1 MQCEAL
7 TLARRAA
14 ELQQKEQAQRAYTLA
29 LHELGGRAPQEEL
42 EAASYLFFSGGDYRS
57 AYNTFV
63 SLYNRGHYQP
73 EVMEIMTQAFYLPNV
88 QEQMARYQKNCAA
101 LRKYPYLF
109 RQDFPAFDDLPI
121 LFFPF
126 EENSYFPFPLD
137 ARQFEDCVNVCDP
150 VIDRNFFHDLE
161 NPILAKDVYSQYQLE
176 YLYDN
181 VRKSEWVGRD
191 NHIYL
196 HYTDWARFCA
206 YLACLDFTVLL
217 KAKKFVFLFGEEVS
231 RYPIDFAADFG
242 IDYSVYPVKP
252 ITYDEVTRLIW
263 HTQLATHNGGDF
275 FNEIFHQHPNLLTT
289 ESIIYSNLV
298 DELKERKRNMIRQMP
313 RGQKGKIRRLSD
325 KDVLVA
331 YLFSR
336 EDSCDGIDF
345 GSRICPAVLF
355 QPHFKNLEY
364 RVKVYDKRHLS
375 TLASAQYEMLQN
387 SPMLQGFKYIKTFT
401 PMRRITTSYAAT
413 VRFMY
418 QNVLNDQDSEESKH
432 LIVLDEMTNRLQNRS
447 FMIDPADRLYRD
459 SVLVRFED
467 AKLNP
472 KATFTALAD
481 FLDIPYT
488 HSMTYCSG
496 AEGLDPESLAGN
508 VRGFDP
514 AAVYKTYDEY
524 ANADERALLEYFL
537 RDAYQEYGYDMLYY
551 KGEPVDEQW
560 VQERLSRLTCLDGYI
575 AESLRLNLRSQEGD
589 AALTEEE
596 IDAQCDA
603 YLQTVHDNRAGLV
616 MRLLEGLRFYNQ
628 QGEPLRM
635 MKKLALDPALL
646 EQPLYH

>member
-1 MQCEAL
+1 M
-7 TLARRAA
+7 
-14 ELQQKEQAQRAYTLA
+14 
-29 LHELGGRAPQEEL
+29 
-42 EAASYLFFSGGDYRS
+42 
-57 AYNTFV
+57 
-63 SLYNRGHYQP
+63 
-73 EVMEIMTQAFYLPNV
+73 
-88 QEQMARYQKNCAA
+88 
-101 LRKYPYLF
+101 
-109 RQDFPAFDDLPI
+109 
-121 LFFPF
+121 
-126 EENSYFPFPLD
+126 
-137 ARQFEDCVNVCDP
+137 
-150 VIDRNFFHDLE
+150 
-161 NPILAKDVYSQYQLE
+161 
-176 YLYDN
+176 
-181 VRKSEWVGRD
+181 
-191 NHIYL
+191 
-196 HYTDWARFCA
+196 
-206 YLACLDFTVLL
+206 
-217 KAKKFVFLFGEEVS
+217 
-231 RYPIDFAADFG
+231 
-242 IDYSVYPVKP
+242 
-252 ITYDEVTRLIW
+252 
-263 HTQLATHNGGDF
+263 
-275 FNEIFHQHPNLLTT
+275 
-289 ESIIYSNLV
+289 
-298 DELKERKRNMIRQMP
+298 
-313 RGQKGKIRRLSD
+313 
-325 KDVLVA
+325 LVA

-355 QPHFKNLEY
+355 QPHFGNVAY
-364 RVKVYDKRHLS
+364 HVIGYANRHLS
-375 TLASAQYEMLQN
+375 TLISEQYEALKN
-387 SPMLQGFKYIKTFT
+387 SMMLQGFKYIKTFT
-401 PMRRITTSYAAT
+401 PMRRITTSYAAS
-413 VRFMY
+413 VRFM
-418 QNVLNDQDSEESKH
+418 QQQVTGERSCEGGSH
-432 LIVLDEMTNRLQNRS
+432 PIILDEITNRLQNRS

-496 AEGLDPESLAGN
+496 AAGLDPESLAGN

>member
-1 MQCEAL
+1 
-7 TLARRAA
+7 
-14 ELQQKEQAQRAYTLA
+14 
-29 LHELGGRAPQEEL
+29 
-42 EAASYLFFSGGDYRS
+42 
-57 AYNTFV
+57 
-63 SLYNRGHYQP
+63 
-73 EVMEIMTQAFYLPNV
+73 MEIMTQAFYLPNV
-88 QEQMARYQKNCAA
+88 QEQMVRYKKNCAA

-121 LFFPF
+121 LFFPL

-137 ARQFEDCVNVCDP
+137 AQQFEDCVNVCDP

-206 YLACLDFTVLL
+206 YLACLDFTALL
-217 KAKKFVFLFGEEVS
+217 KVKKFVFLFGEEIS

-242 IDYSVYPVKP
+242 IDYSRYPVKP

-289 ESIIYSNLV
+289 ESLIYSNLV
-298 DELKERKRNMIRQMP
+298 DELKERKRELIQQTP
-313 RGQKGKIRRLSD
+313 RGEKGKIWRLSD
-325 KDVLVA
+325 KDVLIA

-336 EDSCDGIDF
+336 EDSCEGLDLH
-345 GSRICPAVLF
+345 SRICPAVLF
-355 QPHFKNLEY
+355 QPHFYSLEY
-364 RVKVYDKRHLS
+364 RVKVYEKRHLS
-375 TLASAQYEMLQN
+375 TLASEQYEALKN
-387 SPMLQGFKYIKTFT
+387 SPMLQGFKYIKTFV

-418 QNVLNDQDSEESKH
+418 QK
-432 LIVLDEMTNRLQNRS
+432 VLDEQRSEGEKHLMVVDEITNRLQNRS

-496 AEGLDPESLAGN
+496 AEGLNPESLAGN

-603 YLQTVHDNRAGLV
+603 YLQTVHDNRSGLV

-635 MKKLALDPALL
+635 MKKLVLDPALL